1 MSQRSTVRARD
12 GAKCFLTATK
22 TIIILKLGYIFQYSL
37 SKKTAKYTAFLS
49 ERSKEKYLRYFI
61 REYAWVRIPQN
72 AKFDSIQQPK
82 IFNMIDL
89 KTESAK

>member
-12 GAKCFLTATK
+12 GAKMFSYSDKIKLTVIK
-22 TIIILKLGYIFQYSL
+22 PINLQ
-37 SKKTAKYTAFLS
+37 KTAKYTAFLS

-61 REYAWVRIPQN
+61 REYARVRISQN

>member
-12 GAKCFLTATK
+12 GAKMFSYSNKMKLIIDIKLTSRK
-22 TIIILKLGYIFQYSL
+22 QQ
-37 SKKTAKYTAFLS
+37 KYTAFLS

-72 AKFDSIQQPK
+72 AKFDSIQQP
-82 IFNMIDL
+82 IFLQID
-89 KTESAK
+89 